1 MRKVI
6 GWAIVLGLVLAF
18 LSSPMVSASTEA
30 EEELMSLFLKYE
42 QAMETGDLE
51 TFEEI
56 FWHDE
61 RLTVFWPEAETAF
74 RIDGWTQMQSYLKGF
89 TSFVSQLPPG
99 AFNFEIRQPSV
110 NVMGDVAIV
119 TAYWVG
125 SMVIPEGGSQVMQG
139 RATDV
144 LKKIEGKWVIVHEHA
159 SMFPTP

>member
-6 GWAIVLGLVLAF
+6 GWAIVLGLASAL
-18 LSSPMVSASTEA
+18 LSSPMASASTKA
-30 EEELMSLFLKYE
+30 EEELMPLFRKYE

-51 TFEEI
+51 TFEEL

-61 RLTVFWPEAETAF
+61 RLTVFWPEPETAF
-74 RIDGWTQMQSYLKGF
+74 RIDGWTQMRSYLKGF

-110 NVMGDVAIV
+110 TVMGDVVIV

-125 SMVIPEGGSQVMQG
+125 SMIIPEGVSQVMQG
-139 RATDV
+139 RATQV
-144 LKKIEGKWVIVHEHA
+144 WKKIEGKWVIVHAHA
-159 SMFPTP
+159 SLFPTP